1 MDQDAMVN
9 VNLPGGWRLVD
20 RLAGRGFPVEAA
32 FWAKLED
39 YERWLLY
46 LASPVVDE
54 QGLQAAYRL
63 VLDAIREDPEWGI
76 DVFTVTVLSAEDPM
90 SKAAADLVRPK
101 VAAGSVAVANPR
113 PYRGVTRCGGRSL
126 GGTLVDGA
134 FIYPP
139 WEPGINPVG

>member
-1 MDQDAMVN
+1 M
-9 VNLPGGWRLVD
+9 VD

-90 SKAAADLVRPK
+90 SKAAAGAVRPQ
-101 VAAGSVAVANPR
+101 VAAGHPAAPMSGR
-113 PYRGVTRCGGRSL
+113 RVTRYAGRSL
-126 GGTLVDGA
+126 GGYPVEGV